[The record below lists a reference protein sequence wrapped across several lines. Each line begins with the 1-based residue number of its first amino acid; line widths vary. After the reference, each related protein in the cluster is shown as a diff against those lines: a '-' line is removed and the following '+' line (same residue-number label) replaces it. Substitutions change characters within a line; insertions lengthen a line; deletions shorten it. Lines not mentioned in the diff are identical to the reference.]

1 MFSHAILLAETDHHT
16 LDILPGILAA
26 HIPHMAIDICTSP
39 DELVQKLEAGSYDT
53 IALSPLLI
61 RSYRFFTT
69 KRTPQLRPSLIVT
82 VSREDQILPY
92 EAVEGDAFDVIIK
105 PINPDQAAQTVK
117 LALAH
122 TTLRRVRASRDRVVA
137 RFQEHMA
144 AYPQD
149 LMGEEQFL
157 TKLAIFDRTLQALN
171 VSIKLVLNIDEESY
185 VSDMAERVEGLTRQR
200 AFDRL
205 LNLYTDGPTQ

>member
-117 LALAH
+117 LALA
-122 TTLRRVRASRDRVVA
+122 RDQVVA
-137 RFQEHMA
+137 RVQEHMA
-144 AYPQD
+144 ACPQD
-149 LMGEEQFL
+149 LKGEEHFL
-157 TKLAIFDRTLQALN
+157 TKLAIFDRTLQA
-171 VSIKLVLNIDEESY
+171 
-185 VSDMAERVEGLTRQR
+185 
-200 AFDRL
+200 
-205 LNLYTDGPTQ
+205 